1 MTKQNKLG
9 KLIALY
15 DKFPQEVKVSCYIVV
30 SYLIGQGLMKLAS
43 VQANDALATA
53 LINIGLVFL
62 RETKKRRKQ

>member
-1 MTKQNKLG
+1 MAKQNKLG

-43 VQANDALATA
+43 VQGNDALAA
-53 LINIGLVFL
+53 GLVNIALVFL
-62 RETKKRRKQ
+62 KETKKRRK